1 MGFASLLLDDNVIPD
16 SDPKRS
22 GIASE
27 KSKMHRKIRIIAC
40 TPSPRMALGV
50 GLARPMSR
58 NICWLCL
65 TGFGSP
71 WRYHVSKQ
79 FTICY
84 KRIHSVLKTES
95 RNERGTRTGDGEDRL
110 TKHALRATGSGN
122 LLIALKADI
131 VVRASTADAAI
142 RPHVLEARCVA
153 KDTASKCYH
162 EANAHAAL

>member
-95 RNERGTRTGDGEDRL
+95 RNERGDSNRRRRGPPNETRTACYWEWQSTNCPQGGHRGSSIYSGCCD
-110 TKHALRATGSGN
+110 TPPRA
-122 LLIALKADI
+122 
-131 VVRASTADAAI
+131 
-142 RPHVLEARCVA
+142 
-153 KDTASKCYH
+153 
-162 EANAHAAL
+162 